1 MTCSKYKIIILFKNT
16 LKNVHLFLSE
26 KIVKTKQLSLENSLK
41 VINNTFDQK
50 FNSYQMLKSQK

>member
-16 LKNVHLFLSE
+16 LKSVHLFLSE

-50 FNSYQMLKSQK
+50 FNSFQMLKSQK